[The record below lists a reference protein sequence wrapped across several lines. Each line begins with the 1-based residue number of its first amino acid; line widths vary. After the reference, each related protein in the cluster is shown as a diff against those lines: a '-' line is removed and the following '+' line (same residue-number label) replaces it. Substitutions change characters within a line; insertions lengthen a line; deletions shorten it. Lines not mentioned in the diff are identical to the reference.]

1 VPAPAAASTDAARVV
16 LEDIQ
21 DPGNLGTI
29 LRCAAASGVR
39 DVLLSKGCVDVYSPK
54 VLRAGMG
61 AHFVLNIH
69 EQVDLE
75 AALAEFKGRKLVTY
89 LEGSS
94 SLYSQD
100 LTGPVALVFGN
111 EGAGVSPA
119 LLAWLMPGAYSH
131 AGACRIAEC
140 GDGGYRL
147 PVRAGE
153 AAGEAGSMLRRWLV
167 QGWLAGML
175 ALPAGAGGCNLWRWI
190 SAIPCRL
197 PVPAVPVVRPSSVST
212 RAGLLLAGMLREQ
225 GVDVAVIGEQGNIR
239 QLTERTH
246 WRKGGSYC
254 FRCTT
259 TRCSRNICRKPGV
272 SGLFPVCIPQ
282 EPVCRNQPGLRA
294 ADRPVLARGGRA
306 THLASCRADCR

>member
-1 VPAPAAASTDAARVV
+1 LLARLPAGVTVIMLPESIMAKVSALASPPELLALCQRPQPPSPPDAARVV

-119 LLAWLMPGAYSH
+119 LLALAD
-131 AGACRIAEC
+131 AR
-140 GDGGYRL
+140 
-147 PVRAGE
+147 VR
-153 AAGEAGSMLRRWLV
+153 
-167 QGWLAGML
+167 
-175 ALPAGAGGCNLWRWI
+175 
-190 SAIPCRL
+190 IPCR
-197 PVPAVPVVRPSSVST
+197 
-212 RAGLLLAGMLREQ
+212 GMPNR
-225 GVDVAVIGEQGNIR
+225 
-239 QLTERTH
+239 
-246 WRKGGSYC
+246 
-254 FRCTT
+254 
-259 TRCSRNICRKPGV
+259 
-272 SGLFPVCIPQ
+272 
-282 EPVCRNQPGLRA
+282 
-294 ADRPVLARGGRA
+294 
-306 THLASCRADCR
+306 